1 VIVFSHIRNTGNT
14 GDLESCPALY
24 FKFPGEVRVQNYDQP
39 ISECKA
45 VIYGGGTMTNWLM
58 GRREVAT
65 ARQAK
70 RIGWGIGSSRH
81 SKVDPWP
88 DPELDLTGIREWS
101 AERQQRGEY
110 VPCASCMHPLFDESY
125 TVEHD
130 AVLFTNAA
138 ANIKTRHPVGNL
150 GLPHMENDQPIKDVL
165 TFLGSGNVVVTNSY
179 HGVYWGTLLRRQVV
193 CIPYSS
199 KFYNFKYPPAYSI
212 NHGGDWQKQ
221 ATGARQFTEA
231 LEDSRAANRKFHD
244 RVMETITV

>member
-1 VIVFSHIRNTGNT
+1 
-14 GDLESCPALY
+14 
-24 FKFPGEVRVQNYDQP
+24 
-39 ISECKA
+39 
-45 VIYGGGTMTNWLM
+45 
-58 GRREVAT
+58 
-65 ARQAK
+65 
-70 RIGWGIGSSRH
+70 
-81 SKVDPWP
+81 
-88 DPELDLTGIREWS
+88 
-101 AERQQRGEY
+101 
-110 VPCASCMHPLFDESY
+110 
-125 TVEHD
+125 
-130 AVLFTNAA
+130 
-138 ANIKTRHPVGNL
+138 
-150 GLPHMENDQPIKDVL
+150 MENDQPIKDVL